1 VTAETANDI
10 GPRPRRLQDRLA
22 LITGASRGIGRAVA
36 VRFAQEG
43 ARLILV
49 ARTQG
54 ALEET
59 DDLVRQAGAEA
70 TLVVLDLADHDK
82 IDQMAAAVAER
93 FGRLD
98 VLVGNAAIL
107 GTLSPMSHTEP
118 KDFERVMRINV
129 GANFRLIRAFDAML
143 RLSPSGR
150 AIFVTSSAGDGQHPY
165 WGAYATSKGALDTM
179 VKTWA
184 GELAKTNL
192 RVNLINPGATRTR
205 MRGDAFPAENPDK
218 LKTPDDVTEAFV
230 ALAEASSTRHG
241 ETITVA
247 NK

>member
-1 VTAETANDI
+1 MTADTSNADE
-10 GPRPRRLQDRLA
+10 PPRRLYDRLA

-36 VRFAQEG
+36 VRYAQEG

-49 ARTQG
+49 ARSQG

-59 DDLVRQAGAEA
+59 DDLVRQAGGEA
-70 TLVVLDLADHDK
+70 TLVVMDLADHDK
-82 IDQMAAAVAER
+82 IDQMAAAIAER

-118 KDFERVMRINV
+118 KDFDRVMRINV

-150 AIFVTSSAGDGQHPY
+150 AIFVTSAAGDGHHPY

-179 VKTWA
+179 VRTWA

-192 RVNLINPGATRTR
+192 RVNLVNPGATRTR
-205 MRGDAFPAENPDK
+205 MRGDAFPAENPDT
-218 LKTPDDVTEAFV
+218 LKTPEAVTEVFV
-230 ALAEASSTRHG
+230 ELAEPSCTRQG
-241 ETITVA
+241 ETVTVPR
-247 NK
+247 

>member
-1 VTAETANDI
+1 MTAETAKDL
-10 GPRPRRLQDRLA
+10 GARSRRLQDRLA

-36 VRFAQEG
+36 VRYAQEG

-49 ARTQG
+49 ARSQG

-59 DDLVRQAGAEA
+59 DDLVRQAGGEA
-70 TLVVLDLADHDK
+70 TLVVMDLADHDK

-118 KDFERVMRINV
+118 KDFDRVMRVNV

-150 AIFVTSSAGDGQHPY
+150 AIFVTSSAGDGRHPY

-179 VKTWA
+179 VRTWA

-192 RVNLINPGATRTR
+192 RVNLVDPGATRTR
-205 MRGDAFPAENPDK
+205 MRGDAFPAENPDT
-218 LKTPDDVTEAFV
+218 LKSPEAVTDVFV
-230 ALAEASSTRHG
+230 ELAEESCARQG
-241 ETITVA
+241 ETITLP
-247 NK
+247 K